1 MNKIFL
7 KKQIYNL
14 IFKYNLLNL
23 KNINFIDNNF
33 LSKKINYFLKFY
45 IFYIEQNSINSL
57 YNNKNN
63 NLYTYVNCIY
73 NYKLHTNIH
82 NNNNNNNNFLSYLYN
97 NLHYEIYTLSKINTL
112 QINTLINTPRI
123 SKKRSNKSYE
133 KITF

>member
-82 NNNNNNNNFLSYLYN
+82 NNNNNNNFLSYLYN